1 MMLHCTIAGAGAR
14 PPERVVSFIAR
25 TVVRGLASAPH
36 FANRL
41 GRALNRSV
49 AGRYEEQRVRF
60 ERTGSGGLL

>member
-1 MMLHCTIAGAGAR
+1 M
-14 PPERVVSFIAR
+14 SFLAR

-36 FANRL
+36 LANRI

-49 AGRYEEQRVRF
+49 AGRYEEQRLRF